1 MQTKEKNE
9 LFSQEDREVRDE
21 RGSKTPEYCAVPQG
35 PSPGCHIP
43 RNASKQGALGACVSF
58 VNPPQRA

>member
-21 RGSKTPEYCAVPQG
+21 RGSETPAAVRSRRAPLLDAAL
-35 PSPGCHIP
+35 PGMLLS
-43 RNASKQGALGACVSF
+43 RGALGACVLL
-58 VNPPQRA
+58 